1 MKKATRIM
9 TLAGMGD
16 KNWYYKITILA
27 SNRCIANGHIKG
39 VPCEEC
45 AKTQATEQ
53 SGANQR
59 GFLGQPWS
67 YDEPNHRFVRY
78 DGDPT

>member
-1 MKKATRIM
+1 MKKATRMM
-9 TLAGMGD
+9 TLTGMGD
-16 KNWYYKITILA
+16 GDWYYTITILA
-27 SNRCIANGHIKG
+27 SKICIANGHIENIFHGKD
-39 VPCEEC
+39 
-45 AKTQATEQ
+45 AKMRATKQ
-53 SGANQR
+53 SGANRR